1 MKNTYLAISGFCA
14 LATLGLGVVQTFGL
28 VGASS
33 LLPTAAQV
41 APTATTEPKAELTV
55 AKLDMAAPAD
65 EVAPRLLFQ
74 RGTRDGVIDR
84 YAITS
89 LFDGDPSTFVET
101 RTGDRDVDFIAEF
114 EGGAPRKV
122 VGIEYRHAANAE
134 PDAVPT
140 EMDVIVLP
148 ESGMEGGGRELKT
161 FTIAAEKGPQLFTIP
176 ATRGKGVW
184 IRIAGSNEGQDL
196 MLGDL
201 RLITAAP

>member
-1 MKNTYLAISGFCA
+1 MRNTYWAISGFCA
-14 LATLGLGVVQTFGL
+14 LATLGLGIVQTFGL
-28 VGASS
+28 VGSPSS
-33 LLPTAAQV
+33 PVSTQAQV
-41 APTATTEPKAELTV
+41 MPEAKAELTV
-55 AKLDMAAPAD
+55 AKLDMSAPAD
-65 EVAPRLLFQ
+65 EVAPRLLFG

-84 YAITS
+84 YSIGS

-122 VGIEYRHAANAE
+122 IGIEYRHPASAG
-134 PDAVPT
+134 PDAVAT

-196 MLGDL
+196 MLGEM